1 MSEQEL
7 EAGVPREA
15 ALPNIVYPELLDP
28 DISLEA
34 GILAPHGN
42 VAFRDVAQIGD
53 LDAALCREAD
63 GLLVFRHHVSRA
75 DFDRFPKLSVL
86 VRIGVGYDRIDLI
99 TAAERD
105 ILVCNVPDYG
115 TTEIADHAM
124 ALVLALRRGLLLH
137 HDLQRGSSPAPWLMI
152 ETPLIER
159 SNVQTLGIIGLGRIG
174 TAVAMRAKAFGFRV
188 VFYDPYL
195 PNGVDLALGIERA
208 RSLPELL
215 RVANVLSLNSLLS
228 DETRGMIGAAE
239 LAQLPRGAV
248 IVNTAR
254 GALMDIDALEDA
266 MRSGQVAGAGLDV
279 IPVEPPVEPL
289 PGLLRAYRDQEAWLT
304 GRLILTPHVA
314 YYSAA
319 ANRDIRVK
327 AAETMVAALQGRP
340 QNIILPSTRFA
351 RA

>member
-1 MSEQEL
+1 MI
-7 EAGVPREA
+7 
-15 ALPNIVYPELLDP
+15 PNIVYPELLEP
-28 DISLEA
+28 DTALEA
-34 GILAPHGN
+34 GILAPYAN
-42 VAFRDVAQIGD
+42 VAFHDVAQIAD

-63 GLLVFRHHVSRA
+63 GLLVFRHHVTRS
-75 DFDRFPKLSVL
+75 DFDRFPRLSVL

-137 HDLQRGSSPAPWLMI
+137 HDLQRGPSPAPWMMI

-188 VFYDPYL
+188 MFFDPYL

-215 RVANVLSLNSLLS
+215 GAANVLSLNTLLS

-254 GALMDIDALEDA
+254 GALMDIDALEVA
-266 MRSGQVAGAGLDV
+266 MRSGHIAGAGLDV
-279 IPVEPPVEPL
+279 IPTEPPVEPL
-289 PGLLRAYRDQEAWLT
+289 PGLLRAYRDHEEWLT

-314 YYSAA
+314 YYSAP

-340 QNIILPSTRFA
+340 QNIILPSSRFA
-351 RA
+351 RV